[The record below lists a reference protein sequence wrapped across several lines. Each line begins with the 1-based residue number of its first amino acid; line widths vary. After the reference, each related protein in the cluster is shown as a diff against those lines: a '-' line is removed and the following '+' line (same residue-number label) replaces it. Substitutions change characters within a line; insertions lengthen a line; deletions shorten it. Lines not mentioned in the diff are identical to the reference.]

1 MAEKS
6 QGLPSQPADPARVVE
21 IARRWIGTP
30 YCHQASIPGVGT
42 DCLGLIRGIWREL
55 LGREPVFVPPYS
67 PDWSEASGDERQRR
81 AAECYLLPAASNAQ
95 PEPGDMILF
104 RMRDGRVA
112 KHLGV
117 AAERSG
123 SPSFIH
129 AYSGHSVVESALT
142 DAWRKRIVARFVFPQ
157 GVR

>member
-1 MAEKS
+1 MAESS
-6 QGLPSQPADPARVVE
+6 QELPSQSADAERVVE

-30 YCHQASIPGVGT
+30 YCHQASAPGLGT

-55 LGREPVFVPPYS
+55 LGREPVAIPPYS
-67 PDWSEASGDERQRR
+67 PDWSEASGDERLRR
-81 AAECYLLPAASNAQ
+81 AAECHLLLTGSDGP
-95 PEPGDMILF
+95 PERGDVILF
-104 RMRDGRVA
+104 RMRHGSVA